1 MNIAIVGATGLV
13 GRQIIKSIKERGLKA
28 EKYYLFATERSEG
41 TRFEIFGKEYVVHAL
56 TPSAIIDKRI
66 DLALFSAG
74 KAVARSFA
82 PLLVGRGA
90 YVVDNSSAFRMDQT
104 VPLVVP
110 EVNPEDLNSDSR
122 IIANPNCSTIQA
134 TVAIKPIEDYK
145 RIKRMVIS
153 TYQAV
158 SGAGQSGVIDLKNGI
173 NCKSPQKIPRQI
185 FSNCVPQVDDFGAN
199 GYTFEEDKMM
209 NESRKILKR
218 PDLKVTATCVRVP
231 VFNCHSESISI
242 EFYDDFDLNVVKN
255 ILRKAKG
262 VRYFDDYPTAVD
274 ADGKD
279 DVCVGRLRRDYS
291 VENGLNLWCV
301 ADNVRKGAAVNAVEI
316 AELLLKAGKISAD

>member
-13 GRQIIKSIKERGLKA
+13 GRQMIKSIVERGLKA
-28 EKYYLFATERSEG
+28 ENYYLFATERSEG
-41 TRFEIFGKEYVVHAL
+41 TRFEIFGKEYAVHAL

-90 YVVDNSSAFRMDQT
+90 YVVDNSSAFRMDPK

-173 NCKSPQKIPRQI
+173 NCKSPQKFPRQI
-185 FSNCVPQVDDFGAN
+185 YSNCVPQVDDFGAN

-218 PDLKVTATCVRVP
+218 PDLMITATCVRVP
-231 VFNCHSESISI
+231 VFNCHSESLAI
-242 EFYDDFDLNVVKN
+242 EFFEPFDLHAVRN
-255 ILRKAKG
+255 ILRGAKG

-279 DVCVGRLRRDYS
+279 DVCVGRLRRDFS
-291 VENGLNLWCV
+291 VDNGLNLWCV
-301 ADNVRKGAAVNAVEI
+301 ADNVRKGAAVNAIEI
-316 AELLLKAGKISAD
+316 AELLLKAGKISVS